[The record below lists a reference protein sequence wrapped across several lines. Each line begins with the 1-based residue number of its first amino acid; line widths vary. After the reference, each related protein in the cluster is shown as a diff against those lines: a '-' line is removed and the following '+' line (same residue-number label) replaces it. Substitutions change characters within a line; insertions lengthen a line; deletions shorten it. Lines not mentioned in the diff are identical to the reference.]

1 MREITTDDQSKDIL
15 VAITTIVNSNRGD
28 KSVKV
33 NFYYY
38 QRGMDNFI
46 KINPE
51 IVDMP
56 QLKGKSKNIDSVN
69 LDVNHVHSFLKN
81 KEKSFVLSGALTD
94 NKVANVLLIND
105 DSKEVSARL
114 IFKQNS
120 NIY

>member
-1 MREITTDDQSKDIL
+1 MREITSDDQSKDIL
-15 VAITTIVNSNRGD
+15 IAITTIANSNRCD
-28 KSVKV
+28 KIVKV

-81 KEKSFVLSGALTD
+81 KKIVRIKWS
-94 NKVANVLLIND
+94 IN
-105 DSKEVSARL
+105 R
-114 IFKQNS
+114 
-120 NIY
+120 